1 MCSAPNPPDLA
12 QHFERIVTDR
22 QLKAGRALAEAMGIQ
37 RGGSVLDLGCGTG
50 LLSEHLADVVGL
62 RGDVLGLD
70 PSPYHMAIAHQRSRP
85 NLRFQVGSPFTL
97 GRFPAGCF
105 DAVLANGLLHTWPD
119 HDTTLRELLRVL
131 KPGGRLGLVTSC
143 KDHSHPVSVVQRAV
157 LAREPYAAYPRPP
170 EMHEYPVNA
179 DELAALLTDAGFA
192 TFTIDQQ
199 PDVNVHAT
207 ANAAI
212 EFVQAS
218 AWGHFLN
225 YLPEAVPGELRDL
238 RAQARRD
245 IASGLERLRTAEG
258 IRHKG
263 VRLVAVATKASTP
276 I

>member
-1 MCSAPNPPDLA
+1 MCSAPTPPDLA

-22 QLKAGRALAEAMGIQ
+22 QLKAGRALAAAMGIQ

-50 LLSEHLADVVGL
+50 LLSEHLADLVGL

-119 HDTTLRELLRVL
+119 HDSTLCELLRVL

-143 KDHSHPVSVVQRAV
+143 KDHPHPVNVVQRAV
-157 LAREPYAAYPRPP
+157 LAREPYASYPRPP

-179 DELAALLTDAGFA
+179 DELGDLLSDAGFVSSV
-192 TFTIDQQ
+192 IEQQ

-207 ANAAI
+207 VNAAI

-218 AWGHFLN
+218 AWGHFLSH
-225 YLPEAVPGELRDL
+225 LPEAAAGEITDV

-245 IASGLERLRTAEG
+245 IANGLERLRTAEG

-263 VRLVAVATKASTP
+263 VRLMAVATKATTP
-276 I
+276 L